1 MTSTESD
8 SNHCAMSMRCVFA
21 ALKPALLGC
30 LRLCGLFACCT
41 LLPTQANADGWTLPE
56 ARPGWER
63 FALGFVSGV
72 AGHELGHYLV
82 ATAKGYE
89 VHFDGPTLVYSG
101 ANLSGADQLQ
111 VASAGFQAQWL
122 LAELALRDRDGKE
135 SKSPPGDF
143 GAGVVCAH
151 LGITFAYLT
160 FLKNNKQGDVAGMAD
175 ATGYSH
181 NQIAA
186 ALAIPAVL
194 DAWRLFGNQVPGWVS
209 NVSVLTKGAGIVW
222 VWTF

>member
-1 MTSTESD
+1 MLPVL
-8 SNHCAMSMRCVFA
+8 RRY
-21 ALKPALLGC
+21 C
-30 LRLCGLFACCT
+30 LVGLFACCAF
-41 LLPTQANADGWTLPE
+41 LPLQAKAQGWTFPE
-56 ARPGWER
+56 ARPEWEQ
-63 FALGFVSGV
+63 FALGFVGGI

-101 ANLSGADQLQ
+101 ANLSDADQLQ
-111 VASAGFQAQWL
+111 VASAGFQVQWL
-122 LAELALRDRDGKE
+122 MTELVLRDPDGRE
-135 SKSPPGDF
+135 SKLPPGNF

-160 FLKNNKQGDVAGMAD
+160 FLKNHKQGDVAGMAE
-175 ATGYSH
+175 ATGLSK

-186 ALAIPAVL
+186 ALAVPAVL
-194 DAWRLFGNQVPGWVS
+194 DAWRLFGNRVPGWVS
-209 NVSVLTKGAGIVW
+209 NVSLLTKGVGIAW

>member
-1 MTSTESD
+1 MSLR
-8 SNHCAMSMRCVFA
+8 CASVPSYLPF
-21 ALKPALLGC
+21 LGRIC
-30 LRLCGLFACCT
+30 LVGLFACCA
-41 LLPTQANADGWTLPE
+41 LLPAPANAQGWTFPE
-56 ARPGWER
+56 ARPEWEK
-63 FALGFVSGV
+63 FALGFVGGI

-82 ATAKGYE
+82 ATSKGYE

-101 ANLSGADQLQ
+101 ADLSGADQLQ
-111 VASAGFQAQWL
+111 VASAGFQAQWIL
-122 LAELALRDRDGKE
+122 TELVLRDRDWRE
-135 SKSPPGDF
+135 SKSPPGNF

-160 FLKNNKQGDVAGMAD
+160 FLKNHKQGDVTGMAE
-175 ATGYSH
+175 ASGFSK

-186 ALAIPAVL
+186 TLAVPAVL

-209 NVSVLTKGAGIVW
+209 HVSLLGKGVGIAW